1 METPDPWP
9 LWRLV
14 LRTPRLELRPDDDP
28 GLLELLAEACHGVH
42 PPEEMPFGFP
52 WTDVPPAEMVHNGI
66 RFHWSERAAFTQ
78 DNWRMNFLIRLD
90 GKVIGN
96 QSMYATDFARTNEVS
111 TGSWLGMRH
120 QGKGFGTEMRA
131 AILML
136 AFDHL
141 GARTARSSAFTD
153 NPRSLAVSRRL
164 GYEPDGTFVQVR
176 RGSAATQI
184 RLLVTAERFA
194 AHRPDWKLEVTGLAD
209 AAPMLG
215 LPVT

>member
-28 GLLELLAEACHGVH
+28 GLLELLAEACQGVH
-42 PPEEMPFGFP
+42 PPEEMPFGAP
-52 WTDVPPAEMVHNGI
+52 WTDAPPAEMVQNGI
-66 RFHWSERAAFTQ
+66 RFHWSQRAAFTQ
-78 DNWRMNFLIRLD
+78 DDWRLNFLIRLD
-90 GKVIGN
+90 GKVIGS
-96 QSMYATDFARTNEVS
+96 QGMYARNFATTKEVS
-111 TGSWLGMRH
+111 SGSWIGMRH

-141 GARTARSSAFTD
+141 GAKTARSSAFTD

-164 GYEPDGTFVQVR
+164 GYEPDGTFVDVR
-176 RGSAATQI
+176 RGEPATQI
-184 RLLVTAERFA
+184 RMLVTAERFA

-215 LPVT
+215 VAIT